1 MPDQTTEERCREIL
15 EMASLGSLGR
25 KYLPDLIYGAN
36 DGVVTTLAVI
46 SGVVGASLSS
56 TVILILGFANL
67 LADGFSMGA
76 SNVLARR
83 SGTDDSPLPA
93 FRNTARHGLAT
104 FAGFVVAGFIPL
116 LAYLVPF
123 RAGDRFGVSVAL
135 ALLTLFAVG
144 AGRALFTPRGA
155 FRAGLEMLLVG
166 SVAAGLAYLIGA
178 AASLVIAASD

>member
-1 MPDQTTEERCREIL
+1 MMGL
-15 EMASLGSLGR
+15 LGALGR

-83 SGTDDSPLPA
+83 SQADGSPVPA
-93 FRNTARHGLAT
+93 LWITARHGLAT
-104 FAGFVVAGFIPL
+104 FAGFVVAGFLPL
-116 LAYLVPF
+116 TAYLIP
-123 RAGDRFGVSVAL
+123 AGDGDRFPLSIGL
-135 ALLTLFAVG
+135 ALVTLFGVG
-144 AGRALFTPRGA
+144 ASRALFTRRGA
-155 FRAGLEMLLVG
+155 FVAGLEMLLIG
-166 SVAAGLAYLIGA
+166 SVAAAIAYLIGA
-178 AASLVIAASD
+178 AASMFLVAID

>member
-1 MPDQTTEERCREIL
+1 
-15 EMASLGSLGR
+15 MASLGALGR
-25 KYLPDLIYGAN
+25 KYLSDLIYGAN

-56 TVILILGFANL
+56 TVILVLGFANL

-83 SGTDDSPLPA
+83 SGTDDSRLPA
-93 FRNTARHGLAT
+93 FWITARHGLAT

-116 LAYLVPF
+116 LAYVVPF
-123 RAGDRFGVSVAL
+123 RAGDRFGLSIGL
-135 ALLTLFAVG
+135 ALLTLFCVG
-144 AGRALFTPRGA
+144 AGRALFTPRSA
-155 FRAGLEMLLVG
+155 LRAGLEMLMIG

-178 AASLVIAASD
+178 AASVFVAVTD